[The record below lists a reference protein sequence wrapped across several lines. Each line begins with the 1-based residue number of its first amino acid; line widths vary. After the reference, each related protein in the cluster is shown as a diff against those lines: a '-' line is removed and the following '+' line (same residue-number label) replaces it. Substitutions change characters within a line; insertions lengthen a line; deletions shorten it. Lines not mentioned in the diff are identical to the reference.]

1 MNKDPN
7 AYKTI
12 GEVVKILDLKSRSG
26 QKTPTHTIRYWEK
39 EFKQIKPKILSGK
52 RRYYDRS
59 NIDLLKKIKFL
70 LKDKG
75 LTIKGVKNVLKS
87 DINELDD
94 YNSDSLKASYYKH
107 NFKLKSLKILNKLK
121 KLKKYGK
128 KNTY

>member
-1 MNKDPN
+1 MTKLINISQLSKELNLIDKKNNKPTN
-7 AYKTI
+7 H
-12 GEVVKILDLKSRSG
+12 IL
-26 QKTPTHTIRYWEK
+26 RYWEK
-39 EFKQIKPKILSGK
+39 EFKQIKPKLVNN
-52 RRYYDRS
+52 RRYYTKETVEL
-59 NIDLLKKIKFL
+59 IKLIKFL

-107 NFKLKSLKILNKLK
+107 NLKLKSLKILNKLK
-121 KLKKYGK
+121 NLKKYGK

>member
-1 MNKDPN
+1 MTKLINISQLSKELNLIDKKNNKPTN
-7 AYKTI
+7 H
-12 GEVVKILDLKSRSG
+12 IL
-26 QKTPTHTIRYWEK
+26 RYWEK
-39 EFKQIKPKILSGK
+39 EFKQIKPKLVNN
-52 RRYYDRS
+52 RRYYTKETVEL
-59 NIDLLKKIKFL
+59 IKLIKFL
-70 LKDKG
+70 LKNNG

-121 KLKKYGK
+121 NLKKYGK

>member
-1 MNKDPN
+1 MTKLINISQLSKELNLIDKKNNKPTN
-7 AYKTI
+7 H
-12 GEVVKILDLKSRSG
+12 IL
-26 QKTPTHTIRYWEK
+26 RYWEK
-39 EFKQIKPKILSGK
+39 EFKQIKPKLVNN
-52 RRYYDRS
+52 RRYYTKETVEL
-59 NIDLLKKIKFL
+59 IKLIKFL

-87 DINELDD
+87 DINELDY

-121 KLKKYGK
+121 NLKKYGK